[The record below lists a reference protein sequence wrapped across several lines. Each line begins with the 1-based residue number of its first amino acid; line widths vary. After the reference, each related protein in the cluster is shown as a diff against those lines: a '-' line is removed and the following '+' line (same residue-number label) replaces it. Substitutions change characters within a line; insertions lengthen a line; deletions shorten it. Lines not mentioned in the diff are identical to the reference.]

1 MNKKRI
7 WEIVKQSMKEN
18 KKLLDQLAKED

>member
-18 KKLLDQLAKED
+18 KKLLDQLGKED